1 MLLFVGLMLMSPLS
15 PKTFRVLLLS
25 LVLGHAVM
33 FAPMALAQ
41 DATYLAARDA
51 VRSGQLG
58 KVEQLYPQ
66 LKQHELAPYVESWML
81 KPQLMT
87 DSPEVRAFLKKYDGE
102 RPAELLRADWI
113 RAQAKQGN
121 WTLVA
126 QQGPLMLQ
134 PELDVQC
141 YSLLPRVNNG
151 DSAAKEQARTL
162 WITGTD
168 SPEACQILFD
178 AMWANG
184 ELKASDGWLRAR
196 RQVAMNK
203 PNLARQTL
211 SVMRVNAND
220 AAGGLDAVLSRPVIY
235 LERVGTPNDDTQK
248 ELVTLALVRM
258 ARNEPGSAVSAMK
271 RYGSGLDRAQQEYVW
286 GIIAWQLGIQQSPEA
301 LDAVKRSGTVLLP
314 DEAMAWR
321 VRVALRAQDWGLV
334 KKSIEAM
341 PEPMMASPEWVYWLG
356 RAYKAQGR
364 DGAADEQFQK
374 IAGQP
379 NFYGVLAAEELGGRA
394 KVPVQAKPATPDEI
408 RAVERQPGIRRA
420 LAMYRLDLRPEGV
433 KEWSWALRGMNDR
446 QLLAA
451 AEVAQRNQIID
462 RSISAADR
470 TKDEHNYK
478 LRFPTPYA
486 DKIMPHSDRQNLD
499 KAWVYGLMRQE
510 SRFVTNA
517 KSGVGAAGLM
527 QVMPATG
534 KWVANKIGVK
544 LGPGDLH
551 DPDTNVMLGTTYMRL
566 VLESLDNHPVLAS
579 AAYNAGPGRARKWR
593 DVKPLEGAIY
603 AETIPF
609 SETRD
614 YVKKVMSNAVFYQTV
629 MTGNSPSLKVMLG
642 TIGPKSSQSNGVPDL
657 P

>member
-1 MLLFVGLMLMSPLS
+1 MPMPMRHLALKPLRVFLSMTLLGVISGF
-15 PKTFRVLLLS
+15 FQ
-25 LVLGHAVM
+25 
-33 FAPMALAQ
+33 MAQAQ
-41 DATYLAARDA
+41 DVTYLSAREA
-51 VRSGQLG
+51 VQKGQLN

-66 LKQHELAPYVESWML
+66 LRQHELAPYVESWL
-81 KPQLMT
+81 LRPQLNT
-87 DSPEVRAFLKKYDGE
+87 DVPEIRAFLKKYEGE

-121 WTLVA
+121 WALVA
-126 QQGPLMLQ
+126 QQGALMLQ
-134 PELDVQC
+134 PEPDVQC

-151 DSAAKEQARTL
+151 DGAAKELGRTL
-162 WITGTD
+162 WMTGTD
-168 SPEACQILFD
+168 SPEACQLLFD
-178 AMWANG
+178 ALWANG
-184 ELKASDGWLRAR
+184 DLKASDGWLRAR
-196 RQVAMNK
+196 RQVATNK
-203 PNLARQTL
+203 LNLARQTL

-220 AAGGLDAVLSRPVIY
+220 AAGGLDAVLSKPIIY
-235 LERVGTPNDDTQK
+235 LERVGTPTDETQK

-258 ARNEPGSAVSAMK
+258 ARNEPTSAVSAIK
-271 RYGSGLDRAQQEYVW
+271 RYGSGLDRSQQEYVW
-286 GIIAWQLGIQQSPEA
+286 GIIGWQLGIQHSPEA
-301 LDAVKRSGTVLLP
+301 LDAEKRSGTVLLP
-314 DEAMAWR
+314 EDAMAWR
-321 VRVALRAQDWGLV
+321 VRVALRAQDWSFV
-334 KKSIEAM
+334 KKTIEAM
-341 PEPMMASPEWVYWLG
+341 PEPMVNSPEWVYWLG

-364 DGAADEQFQK
+364 DSAADEQFQK

-379 NFYGVLAAEELGGRA
+379 NFYGVLASEELGGSA
-394 KVPVQAKPATPDEI
+394 KLPNQAKPITSEEI
-408 RAVERQPGIRRA
+408 RAVEKQPGIRRA

-517 KSGVGAAGLM
+517 KSNVGAAGLM

-534 KWVANKIGVK
+534 KWVANKIGIK

-551 DPDTNVMLGTTYMRL
+551 NPDTNVMLGTTYMRL

-629 MTGNSPSLKVMLG
+629 MTGSSPSLKIMLG
-642 TIGPKSSQSNGVPDL
+642 TIAPRSSKTDGAPDL

>member
-1 MLLFVGLMLMSPLS
+1 MSIRLALPKPL
-15 PKTFRVLLLS
+15 PVFLS
-25 LVLGHAVM
+25 VVALGVAQC
-33 FAPMALAQ
+33 AIAQ
-41 DATYLAARDA
+41 DATYLSARDA
-51 VRSGQLG
+51 AKNGQLN

-81 KPQLMT
+81 RPQLNT
-87 DSPEVRAFLKKYDGE
+87 DAPEIRAFLKKYEGE

-126 QQGPLMLQ
+126 QQGALMLQ
-134 PELDVQC
+134 PEPDVQC

-151 DSAAKEQARTL
+151 DSAAKEQARVL
-162 WITGTD
+162 WATGTD
-168 SPEACQILFD
+168 SPDACQALFD

-184 ELKASDGWLRAR
+184 ELKASDGWQRAR

-203 PNLARQTL
+203 PGQARQTL
-211 SVMRVNAND
+211 AVMRVNAND
-220 AAGGLDAVLSRPVIY
+220 AAGGLDAVLSKPVVY

-248 ELVTLALVRM
+248 ELATLALVRM
-258 ARNEPGSAVSAMK
+258 ARNEPSSAASAIK

-286 GIIAWQLGIQQSPEA
+286 GIIGWQLGIQHSPEA
-301 LDAVKRSGTVLLP
+301 LDAEKRSGTVLLP
-314 DEAMAWR
+314 DDAMAWR
-321 VRVALRAQDWGLV
+321 VRVALRAQDWSLV
-334 KKSIEAM
+334 RKTIEAM
-341 PEPMMASPEWVYWLG
+341 PEPMMSAPEWVYWLG
-356 RAYKAQGR
+356 RAYKVQGR
-364 DGAADEQFQK
+364 DGAAEEQFQK

-379 NFYGVLAAEELGGRA
+379 NFYGVLATEELGGRA
-394 KVPVQAKPATPDEI
+394 KVPTQAKAATSDET
-408 RAVERQPGIRRA
+408 RAVEKQPGIRRA

-433 KEWSWALRGMNDR
+433 KEWSWALRGMSDR

-486 DKIMPHSDRQNLD
+486 DKIMPHSDKQNLD

-534 KWVANKIGVK
+534 KWVANK
-544 LGPGDLH
+544 LGIKFAPADLH
-551 DPDTNVMLGTTYMRL
+551 NPDTNVMLGTTYMRL

>member
-1 MLLFVGLMLMSPLS
+1 MLMPDPSSKFL
-15 PKTFRVLLLS
+15 RVALL
-25 LVLGHAVM
+25 AV
-33 FAPMALAQ
+33 ALCGASVAAAQ
-41 DATYLAARDA
+41 DATYLSAREAAKN
-51 VRSGQLG
+51 GQLN

-66 LKQHELAPYVESWML
+66 LKQHELVPYVESWLL
-81 KPQLMT
+81 KPQLNT
-87 DSPEVRAFLKKYDGE
+87 DAPEIQAFLKKYDGE

-121 WTLVA
+121 WMLVA
-126 QQGPLMLQ
+126 QQGALMLQ
-134 PELDVQC
+134 PEPDVQC
-141 YSLLPRVNNG
+141 YSLLPRINNG
-151 DSAAKEQARTL
+151 DSAAKEQGRML
-162 WITGTD
+162 WATGAD
-168 SPEACQILFD
+168 SPEACQALFD
-178 AMWANG
+178 AMWSNG
-184 ELKASDGWLRAR
+184 DLKASDGWLRAR
-196 RQVAMNK
+196 RQVALNK
-203 PNLARQTL
+203 PGQARQTL
-211 SVMRVNAND
+211 TVMRVNVND
-220 AAGGLDAVLSRPVIY
+220 AAGGLDSVLNRPVIY

-258 ARNEPGSAVSAMK
+258 ARTEPTSTLSAIK
-271 RYGSGLDRAQQEYVW
+271 RFGSGLDRAQQEYVW
-286 GIIAWQLGIQQSPEA
+286 GIIAWQLGIQHSPEA
-301 LDAVKRSGTVLLP
+301 LDAVKRSGTVVLP
-314 DEAMAWR
+314 DDAEAWR
-321 VRVALRAQDWGLV
+321 VRVALRSQDWGLV
-334 KKSIEAM
+334 KKTIEAM
-341 PEPMMASPEWVYWLG
+341 PEPMISSPEWVYWLG

-364 DGAADEQFQK
+364 DSAADEQFQK

-379 NFYGVLAAEELGGRA
+379 NFYGVLATEELGQRA
-394 KVPVQAKPATPDEI
+394 KLPTQAKPTTPEEI
-408 RAVERQPGIRRA
+408 RAVEKQPGIRRA

-433 KEWSWALRGMNDR
+433 KEWSWALRGMSDR

-451 AEVAQRNQIID
+451 AEVAQKNQIID

-470 TKDEHNYK
+470 TKDEHNYR

-517 KSGVGAAGLM
+517 KSNVGAAGLM

-534 KWVANKIGVK
+534 KWVANKLGVK
-544 LGPGDLH
+544 LAPGDLH
-551 DPDTNVMLGTTYMRL
+551 NPDTNVMLGTTYMRL

-629 MTGNSPSLKVMLG
+629 MTGSSPSLKIMLG
-642 TIGPKSSQSNGVPDL
+642 TIGPKSSQSSGMPDL

>member
-1 MLLFVGLMLMSPLS
+1 MPLTRSVIAVLAPLFRSVLGVGLWALTS
-15 PKTFRVLLLS
+15 V
-25 LVLGHAVM
+25 V
-33 FAPMALAQ
+33 LAQ
-41 DATYLAARDA
+41 DAAYLSARDA
-51 VRSGQLG
+51 VKSGQLN
-58 KVEQLYPQ
+58 KVEALYPQ
-66 LKQHELAPYVESWML
+66 LKQHELVPYVESWLL

-87 DSPEVRAFLKKYDGE
+87 DSPDIRAFLKKYEGE

-113 RAQAKQGN
+113 RTQAKQGN

-126 QQGPLMLQ
+126 QQGALMLQ
-134 PELDVQC
+134 PEPDVQC

-151 DSAAKEQARTL
+151 DNAAKEQARTL
-162 WITGTD
+162 WVTGVD
-168 SPEACQILFD
+168 SPDACQALFE
-178 AMWANG
+178 AMWVNG

-203 PNLARQTL
+203 LNLARQTL
-211 SVMRVNAND
+211 AVMRINAND
-220 AAGGLDAVLSRPVIY
+220 AAGGLDAVLSKPVIY

-248 ELVTLALVRM
+248 ELITLALVRM
-258 ARNEPGSAVSAMK
+258 ARNEPTSAVSALK
-271 RYGSGLDRAQQEYVW
+271 RYGGNLDKAQQEYVW
-286 GIIAWQLGIQQSPEA
+286 GIIGWQLGIQQSPEA
-301 LDAVKRSGTVLLP
+301 LDAVKKSGTVMLP
-314 DEAMAWR
+314 DDAMAWR
-321 VRVALRAQDWGLV
+321 VRVALRAQDWSLV
-334 KKSIEAM
+334 RKDIEAM
-341 PEPMMASPEWVYWLG
+341 PEPMISSPEWIYWLG
-356 RAYKAQGR
+356 RSFKAQGR
-364 DGAADEQFQK
+364 DSAAEDQFK
-374 IAGQP
+374 RIAGQP
-379 NFYGVLAAEELGGRA
+379 NFYGVLATEELGGRA
-394 KVPVQAKPATPDEI
+394 KLPTQAAPITADEI

-451 AEVAQRNQIID
+451 AEIAQRNQIID

-470 TKDEHNYK
+470 TKEEHNYK
-478 LRFPTPYA
+478 LRFPTPHA
-486 DKIMPHSDRQNLD
+486 EKIMTHSDRQNLD

-517 KSGVGAAGLM
+517 KSNVGAAGLM
-527 QVMPATG
+527 QVMPSTG

-593 DVKPLEGAIY
+593 DVRPLEGAIY

-629 MTGNSPSLKVMLG
+629 MTGNAPSLKGMLG
-642 TIGPKSSQSNGVPDL
+642 TIGPRPAKDSMPEL

>member
-1 MLLFVGLMLMSPLS
+1 MSIRSLCLKPL
-15 PKTFRVLLLS
+15 RVFLS
-25 LVLGHAVM
+25 SI
-33 FAPMALAQ
+33 ALSAAIGPFQAAIAQ
-41 DATYLAARDA
+41 DATYLSAREA
-51 VRSGQLG
+51 VQKGQLN

-66 LKQHELAPYVESWML
+66 LKQHELVPYVENWML

-87 DSPEVRAFLKKYDGE
+87 DSPDIRAFLKKYDGE

-121 WTLVA
+121 WALVA
-126 QQGPLMLQ
+126 QQGSLMLQ

-151 DSAAKEQARTL
+151 DAAAKEAGRAV
-162 WITGTD
+162 WVTGTD
-168 SPEACQILFD
+168 SPEACQLLFD
-178 AMWANG
+178 ALWANG
-184 ELKASDGWLRAR
+184 EIKASDGWLRAR
-196 RQVAMNK
+196 RQVATNK
-203 PNLARQTL
+203 LNLARQTL

-220 AAGGLDAVLSRPVIY
+220 AAGGVDAVLSKPVIY
-235 LERVGTPNDDTQK
+235 LERVGTPNDETQK

-258 ARNEPGSAVSAMK
+258 ARNEPSSAVSALK

-286 GIIAWQLGIQQSPEA
+286 GIIGWQLGVQQSPEA
-301 LDAVKRSGTVLLP
+301 LDAVKRSGTILLP
-314 DEAMAWR
+314 DDAEAWR

-334 KKSIEAM
+334 RKSIEAM
-341 PEPMMASPEWVYWLG
+341 PEPMINAPEWVYWLG

-364 DGAADEQFQK
+364 DSAAEEQFQK

-379 NFYGVLAAEELGGRA
+379 NFYGVLAAEELGARA
-394 KVPVQAKPATPDEI
+394 KVPAQAKPATPDEI

-470 TKDEHNYK
+470 TKEEHNYK

-510 SRFVTNA
+510 SRFVSNA
-517 KSGVGAAGLM
+517 KSNVGAAGLM

-629 MTGNSPSLKVMLG
+629 MTGSSPSLKVMLG
-642 TIGPKSSQSNGVPDL
+642 TIAPRSAKTEGVPDL

>member
-1 MLLFVGLMLMSPLS
+1 MSSIVTFVPRPLLGAVLALS
-15 PKTFRVLLLS
+15 
-25 LVLGHAVM
+25 
-33 FAPMALAQ
+33 FAPWVMAQ

-51 VRSGQLG
+51 AKSGQLS
-58 KVEQLYPQ
+58 KVEQLSPQ
-66 LKQHELAPYVESWML
+66 LKQHELTPYVESWLL
-81 KPQLMT
+81 KPQLVT
-87 DSPEVRAFLKKYDGE
+87 DSPEIRAYLKKYDGE

-126 QQGPLMLQ
+126 QQGVLMLQ
-134 PELDVQC
+134 PEPDVQC

-151 DSAAKEQARTL
+151 DSAAKDKARVL
-162 WITGTD
+162 WLSGTD
-168 SPEACQILFD
+168 SPEACQLLFD

-203 PNLARQTL
+203 LSLARQTL
-211 SVMRVNAND
+211 SVMQVNAND
-220 AAGGLDAVLSRPVIY
+220 AAGGLDAVLSKPIIY
-235 LERVGTPNDDTQK
+235 LDRVGSPNDETQK
-248 ELVTLALVRM
+248 ELATLALVRM
-258 ARNEPGSAVSAMK
+258 ARNDPGSAASAL
-271 RYGSGLDRAQQEYVW
+271 RRFGSGLDRAQQEYVW
-286 GIIAWQLGIQQSPEA
+286 GIIGWLLGIQQSPEA
-301 LDAVKRSGTVLLP
+301 LDAVKRSGTVRLP
-314 DEAMAWR
+314 DDAEAWR
-321 VRVALRAQDWGLV
+321 VRVALRAQDWSLV
-334 KKSIEAM
+334 KTAIEGM
-341 PEPMMASPEWVYWLG
+341 PEPMVNSPEWVYWLG

-364 DGAADEQFQK
+364 DSAAEEQFQK
-374 IAGQP
+374 IAGQA
-379 NFYGVLAAEELGGRA
+379 NFYGVLATEELGGRA
-394 KVPVQAKPATPDEI
+394 KVPSQANPATPDEI
-408 RAVERQPGIRRA
+408 RAVERRPGILRA

-486 DKIMPHSDRQNLD
+486 DKIMPQSDRQNLD

-510 SRFVTNA
+510 SRFVSNA

-534 KWVANKIGVK
+534 RWVANK
-544 LGPGDLH
+544 LGIHFKPADLH
-551 DPDTNVMLGTTYMRL
+551 NPDTNVMLGTTYMRL

-629 MTGNSPSLKVMLG
+629 MTGSAPSLKAMLG
-642 TIGPKSSQSNGVPDL
+642 TIGPKAGQADGVPDL

>member
-1 MLLFVGLMLMSPLS
+1 MVSLML
-15 PKTFRVLLLS
+15 KRAIGIGLLAVAS
-25 LVLGHAVM
+25 LVI
-33 FAPMALAQ
+33 AQ
-41 DATYLAARDA
+41 DAAYLSARDA
-51 VRSGQLG
+51 VKNGQLN
-58 KVEQLYPQ
+58 KIEALYPQ
-66 LKQHELAPYVESWML
+66 LKQHELAPYVESWLL

-87 DSPEVRAFLKKYDGE
+87 DSPDIRAFLKKYEGE

-121 WTLVA
+121 WILVA
-126 QQGPLMLQ
+126 QQGVLMLQ
-134 PELDVQC
+134 PDPDVQC
-141 YSLLPRVNNG
+141 YALLPRVNNG
-151 DSAAKEQARTL
+151 DSAAKDQARVL
-162 WITGTD
+162 WNTGID
-168 SPEACQILFD
+168 SPDACQALFD

-203 PNLARQTL
+203 LGMARQTL
-211 SVMRVNAND
+211 SIMRINAND
-220 AAGGLDAVLSRPVIY
+220 AAGGLDAVLGKPVIY

-248 ELVTLALVRM
+248 ELATLALVRM
-258 ARNEPGSAVSAMK
+258 ARNEPASAVSALK
-271 RYGSGLDRAQQEYVW
+271 RYGSNLDKAQQEYVW
-286 GIIAWQLGIQQSPEA
+286 GIIGWQLGIQQSPEA

-314 DEAMAWR
+314 DDAMAWR
-321 VRVALRAQDWGLV
+321 VRVALRAQDWSLV
-334 KKSIEAM
+334 RKDIEAM
-341 PEPMMASPEWVYWLG
+341 PEPMISSPEWVYWLG
-356 RAYKAQGR
+356 RAFKAQGR
-364 DGAADEQFQK
+364 DSAAEDQFKK

-379 NFYGVLAAEELGGRA
+379 NFYGVLATEELGGRA
-394 KVPVQAKPATPDEI
+394 KLPTQASPATSDEI
-408 RAVERQPGIRRA
+408 RQVERQPGIRRA
-420 LAMYRLDLRPEGV
+420 LALYRLDLRPEGV

-451 AEVAQRNQIID
+451 AEIAQRNQIID

-470 TKDEHNYK
+470 TKEEHNYK
-478 LRFPTPYA
+478 LRFPTPHA
-486 DKIMPHSDRQNLD
+486 DKIMVHSDRQNLD

-517 KSGVGAAGLM
+517 KSNVGAAGLM
-527 QVMPATG
+527 QVMPSTG

-629 MTGNSPSLKVMLG
+629 MTGNSPSLKIMLG
-642 TIGPKSSQSNGVPDL
+642 TIAPRPAKDSMPEL

>member
-1 MLLFVGLMLMSPLS
+1 MSMRLALPKPL
-15 PKTFRVLLLS
+15 PIFLS
-25 LVLGHAVM
+25 VVVLGVAQC
-33 FAPMALAQ
+33 AIAQ
-41 DATYLAARDA
+41 DAAYLSARDA
-51 VRSGQLG
+51 AKNGQLN

-81 KPQLMT
+81 RPQLNT
-87 DSPEVRAFLKKYDGE
+87 DAPEIRAFLKKYEGE

-126 QQGPLMLQ
+126 QQGALMLQ
-134 PELDVQC
+134 PEPDVQC
-141 YSLLPRVNNG
+141 YSLLPRVSNG
-151 DSAAKEQARTL
+151 DNAAKEQARVL
-162 WITGTD
+162 WVTGTD
-168 SPEACQILFD
+168 SPDACQALFD

-184 ELKASDGWLRAR
+184 EIKASDGWLRAR

-203 PNLARQTL
+203 PSQARQTL
-211 SVMRVNAND
+211 AVMRVNAND
-220 AAGGLDAVLSRPVIY
+220 AAGGLDAVLSKPVVY

-248 ELVTLALVRM
+248 ELATLALVRM
-258 ARNEPGSAVSAMK
+258 ARNEPSSAVSAIK

-286 GIIAWQLGIQQSPEA
+286 GIIGWQLGIQHSPEA
-301 LDAVKRSGTVLLP
+301 LDAEKRSGTVLLP
-314 DEAMAWR
+314 DDAMAWR
-321 VRVALRAQDWGLV
+321 VRVALRAQDWSLV

-341 PEPMMASPEWVYWLG
+341 PETMMSSPEWVYWLG

-364 DGAADEQFQK
+364 DGVAEEQFQK

-379 NFYGVLAAEELGGRA
+379 NFYGVLATEELGGRA
-394 KVPVQAKPATPDEI
+394 KLPPQAKPATTDET
-408 RAVERQPGIRRA
+408 RAVEKQPGIRRA

-433 KEWSWALRGMNDR
+433 KEWSWALRGMSDR

-470 TKDEHNYK
+470 TKEEHNYK

-486 DKIMPHSDRQNLD
+486 DKIMPHSDKQNLD

-517 KSGVGAAGLM
+517 KSNVGAAGLM

-534 KWVANKIGVK
+534 KWVANK
-544 LGPGDLH
+544 LGIKFAPADLH
-551 DPDTNVMLGTTYMRL
+551 NPDTNVMLGTTYMRL

>member
-1 MLLFVGLMLMSPLS
+1 MLTSPLY
-15 PKTFRVLLLS
+15 PKPFRVLLLAIA
-25 LVLGHAVM
+25 LGHASLL
-33 FAPMALAQ
+33 APTALAQ

-81 KPQLMT
+81 KPQLIS
-87 DSPEVRAFLKKYDGE
+87 DSPEIRAFLKKYDGE

-121 WTLVA
+121 WALVA

-134 PELDVQC
+134 PEPDVQC

-151 DSAAKEQARTL
+151 DSAAKEQARVL

-211 SVMRVNAND
+211 SVMRVSAND
-220 AAGGLDAVLSRPVIY
+220 AAGGLDAVLSKPVVY
-235 LERVGTPNDDTQK
+235 LERVGTPSDDTQK

-321 VRVALRAQDWGLV
+321 VRVALRAQDWSLV
-334 KKSIEAM
+334 RKSIEAM
-341 PEPMMASPEWVYWLG
+341 PEPMISSPEWVYWLG
-356 RAYKAQGR
+356 RAFKAQGR
-364 DGAADEQFQK
+364 DSAADEQFQK

-379 NFYGVLAAEELGGRA
+379 NFYGVLATEELGGRA
-394 KVPVQAKPATPDEI
+394 KLPTQAKPITSEEI
-408 RAVERQPGIRRA
+408 RAVEKQPGIRRA

-470 TKDEHNYK
+470 TRDEHNYK

-544 LGPGDLH
+544 FQPSDLH

-642 TIGPKSSQSNGVPDL
+642 TIGPKSSQSNGIPDL

>member
-1 MLLFVGLMLMSPLS
+1 MLMPCLS
-15 PKTFRVLLLS
+15 SKSLRVSLLVVTLGGAS
-25 LVLGHAVM
+25 LA
-33 FAPMALAQ
+33 AAQ
-41 DATYLAARDA
+41 DATYLSARDA
-51 VRSGQLG
+51 AKNGQLN

-66 LKQHELAPYVESWML
+66 LKQHELVPYVESWLL
-81 KPQLMT
+81 KPQLNT
-87 DSPEVRAFLKKYDGE
+87 DAPEIRAFLKKYDGE

-121 WTLVA
+121 WALVA
-126 QQGPLMLQ
+126 QQGTLMLQ
-134 PELDVQC
+134 PEPDVQC
-141 YSLLPRVNNG
+141 YSLLPRINNG
-151 DSAAKEQARTL
+151 DSVAKEQSRVL
-162 WITGTD
+162 WVTGTD
-168 SPEACQILFD
+168 SPDACQALFD
-178 AMWANG
+178 AMWSNG
-184 ELKASDGWLRAR
+184 DLKASDGWQRAR

-203 PNLARQTL
+203 IGQARQTL
-211 SVMRVNAND
+211 TVMRVNVND
-220 AAGGLDAVLSRPVIY
+220 AAGGLDSVLNRPVIY

-258 ARNEPGSAVSAMK
+258 ARTEPTSALSAVK
-271 RYGSGLDRAQQEYVW
+271 RFGSGLDRAQQEYVW
-286 GIIAWQLGIQQSPEA
+286 GIIGWQLGIQHSPEA
-301 LDAVKRSGTVLLP
+301 LDAVKRSGTVVLP
-314 DEAMAWR
+314 DEAEAWR
-321 VRVALRAQDWGLV
+321 VRVALRAQDWSLV
-334 KKSIEAM
+334 KKTIEAM
-341 PEPMMASPEWVYWLG
+341 PEPMISSPEWVYWLG

-364 DGAADEQFQK
+364 DSAAEEQFLK

-379 NFYGVLAAEELGGRA
+379 NFYGVLATEELGQRA
-394 KVPVQAKPATPDEI
+394 KLPTQAKPITPEEI
-408 RAVERQPGIRRA
+408 RAVEKQPGIRRA

-517 KSGVGAAGLM
+517 KSNVGAAGLM

-534 KWVANKIGVK
+534 KWVANK
-544 LGPGDLH
+544 LGMKFAPSDLH
-551 DPDTNVMLGTTYMRL
+551 NPDTNVMLGTTYMRL

-629 MTGNSPSLKVMLG
+629 MTGSSPSLKVMLG

>member
-1 MLLFVGLMLMSPLS
+1 MLKHPLMLQSPRAI
-15 PKTFRVLLLS
+15 FLLLA
-25 LVLGHAVM
+25 LGVSTGLT
-33 FAPMALAQ
+33 PLALAQ
-41 DATYLAARDA
+41 DATYLSAREA
-51 VRSGQLG
+51 VQKGQLN

-66 LKQHELAPYVESWML
+66 LKQHELAPYVESWLL
-81 KPQLMT
+81 KPQLTT
-87 DSPEVRAFLKKYDGE
+87 DSPEIRAFLKKYEGE
-102 RPAELLRADWI
+102 RPAEILRADWI

-121 WTLVA
+121 WVLVA
-126 QQGPLMLQ
+126 QQGTQMLQ
-134 PELDVQC
+134 PEPDVQC

-151 DSAAKEQARTL
+151 DTAAKDQARQL
-162 WITGTD
+162 WTTSVD
-168 SPEACQILFD
+168 TPEACQMLFE

-184 ELKASDGWLRAR
+184 DLKASDGWLRAR

-203 PNLARQTL
+203 PGQARLTL
-211 SVMRVNAND
+211 GVMRVNAND
-220 AAGGLDAVLSRPVIY
+220 AAGGLDAVLGRPVIY

-248 ELVTLALVRM
+248 ELATLALVRM
-258 ARNEPGSAVSAMK
+258 ARNEPTSAIPALK
-271 RYGSGLDRAQQEYVW
+271 RYGGHLEKPQQEYVW
-286 GIIAWQLGIQQSPEA
+286 GIIGWQLGIQQSPEA
-301 LDAVKRSGTVLLP
+301 LNAVRQSGTVLLP
-314 DEAMAWR
+314 DDAMAWR
-321 VRVALRAQDWGLV
+321 IRVALRAQDWSLV
-334 KKSIEAM
+334 RKDIEAM
-341 PEPMMASPEWVYWLG
+341 PEPMINSPEWVYWLG

-364 DGAADEQFQK
+364 DSAAEEQFRK
-374 IAGQP
+374 IVGQP

-394 KVPVQAKPATPDEI
+394 KVPAQASPATPDEI
-408 RAVERQPGIRRA
+408 RAVEKQPGIRRA
-420 LAMYRLDLRPEGV
+420 LAMYRLELRPEGV
-433 KEWSWALRGMNDR
+433 KEWSWALRGMSDR

-451 AEVAQRNQIID
+451 AEIAQRNQIID

-478 LRFPTPYA
+478 LRFPTPHA
-486 DKIMPHSDRQNLD
+486 DKIMTHSDRQNLD

-517 KSGVGAAGLM
+517 KSNVGAAGLM

-544 LGPGDLH
+544 LAPGDLH
-551 DPDTNVMLGTTYMRL
+551 NPDTNVMLGTTYMRL

-629 MTGNSPSLKVMLG
+629 MTGNTPSLKIMLG
-642 TIGPKSSQSNGVPDL
+642 TIGPKSGQSDGMPEL

>member
-1 MLLFVGLMLMSPLS
+1 MV
-15 PKTFRVLLLS
+15 TA
-25 LVLGHAVM
+25 LVLFPGLTEIAI
-33 FAPMALAQ
+33 AQ
-41 DATYLAARDA
+41 DAAYLSAREA
-51 VRSGQLG
+51 VQKGQLN

-81 KPQLMT
+81 KPQLST
-87 DSPEVRAFLKKYDGE
+87 DSPDIRAFLKKYEGE
-102 RPAELLRADWI
+102 RPAEILRADWI

-121 WTLVA
+121 WVLVA
-126 QQGPLMLQ
+126 QQGPQMLQ
-134 PELDVQC
+134 PEPDVQC

-151 DSAAKEQARTL
+151 DSAAKDQARAIWATSVD
-162 WITGTD
+162 T
-168 SPEACQILFD
+168 PEACQMLFD

-203 PNLARQTL
+203 PAQARLTL

-220 AAGGLDAVLSRPVIY
+220 AAGGLDAVLGRPVIF

-258 ARNEPGSAVSAMK
+258 ARNEPTTAVSALK
-271 RYGSGLDRAQQEYVW
+271 RYGGHLDKTQQEYVW
-286 GIIAWQLGIQQSPEA
+286 GIIGWQLGIQQSPDA
-301 LDAVKRSGTVLLP
+301 LNAVKMSGTALLP
-314 DEAMAWR
+314 DDAMAWR
-321 VRVALRAQDWGLV
+321 IRVALRAQDWSLV
-334 KKSIEAM
+334 RKDIEAM
-341 PEPMMASPEWVYWLG
+341 PEPMLSSPEWVYWLG

-364 DGAADEQFQK
+364 DSAAEEQFQK
-374 IAGQP
+374 IAGQS

-394 KVPVQAKPATPDEI
+394 KVPAQAKPATPDEI
-408 RAVERQPGIRRA
+408 RAVEKQPGIRRA

-451 AEVAQRNQIID
+451 AEIAQRNQIID

-470 TKDEHNYK
+470 TKEEHNYK

-517 KSGVGAAGLM
+517 KSNVGAAGLM

-551 DPDTNVMLGTTYMRL
+551 NPDTNVMLGTTYMRL

-629 MTGNSPSLKVMLG
+629 MTGNTPSLKIMLG
-642 TIGPKSSQSNGVPDL
+642 TIAPKSGQSDGMPEL

>member
-1 MLLFVGLMLMSPLS
+1 MRHLALKPLRVFLLMTLLGVISGFVQ
-15 PKTFRVLLLS
+15 
-25 LVLGHAVM
+25 
-33 FAPMALAQ
+33 MAQAQ
-41 DATYLAARDA
+41 DATYLSAREA
-51 VRSGQLG
+51 LQKGQLN

-66 LKQHELAPYVESWML
+66 LRQHELAPYVESWL
-81 KPQLMT
+81 LRPQLNT
-87 DSPEVRAFLKKYDGE
+87 DVPEIRAFLKKYEGE

-121 WTLVA
+121 WALVA
-126 QQGPLMLQ
+126 QQGALMLQ
-134 PELDVQC
+134 PEPDVQC

-151 DSAAKEQARTL
+151 DGAAKELGRTL
-162 WITGTD
+162 WMTGTD
-168 SPEACQILFD
+168 SPEACQLLFD
-178 AMWANG
+178 ALWANG
-184 ELKASDGWLRAR
+184 DLKASDGWLRAR
-196 RQVAMNK
+196 RQVATNK
-203 PNLARQTL
+203 LNLARQTL

-220 AAGGLDAVLSRPVIY
+220 AAGGLDAVLSKPIIY
-235 LERVGTPNDDTQK
+235 LERVGTPTDETQK

-258 ARNEPGSAVSAMK
+258 ARNEPTSAVSAIK
-271 RYGSGLDRAQQEYVW
+271 RYGSGLDRSQQEYVW
-286 GIIAWQLGIQQSPEA
+286 GIIGWQLGIQHSPEA
-301 LDAVKRSGTVLLP
+301 LDAEKRSGTVLLP
-314 DEAMAWR
+314 EDAMAWR
-321 VRVALRAQDWGLV
+321 VRVALRAQDWSFV
-334 KKSIEAM
+334 KKTIEAM
-341 PEPMMASPEWVYWLG
+341 PDPMINSPEWVYWLG

-364 DGAADEQFQK
+364 DSAADEQFQK

-379 NFYGVLAAEELGGRA
+379 NFYGVLASEELGGSA
-394 KVPVQAKPATPDEI
+394 KLPNQAKPITSEEI
-408 RAVERQPGIRRA
+408 RAVEKQPGIRRA

-517 KSGVGAAGLM
+517 KSNVGAAGLM

-534 KWVANKIGVK
+534 KWVANKIGIK

-551 DPDTNVMLGTTYMRL
+551 NPDTNVMLGTTYMRL

-629 MTGNSPSLKVMLG
+629 MTGSSPSLKIMLG
-642 TIGPKSSQSNGVPDL
+642 TIAPRSSKTDGAPDL

>member
-1 MLLFVGLMLMSPLS
+1 MLLALGVSTGLTPL
-15 PKTFRVLLLS
+15 
-25 LVLGHAVM
+25 
-33 FAPMALAQ
+33 ALAQ
-41 DATYLAARDA
+41 DATYLSAREA
-51 VRSGQLG
+51 VQKGQLN

-66 LKQHELAPYVESWML
+66 LKQHELAPYVESWLL
-81 KPQLMT
+81 KPQLTT
-87 DSPEVRAFLKKYDGE
+87 DSPEIRAFLKKYEGE
-102 RPAELLRADWI
+102 RPAEILRADWI

-121 WTLVA
+121 WVLVA
-126 QQGPLMLQ
+126 QQGTQMLQ
-134 PELDVQC
+134 PEPDVQC

-151 DSAAKEQARTL
+151 DTAAKDQARQL
-162 WITGTD
+162 WTTSVD
-168 SPEACQILFD
+168 TPEACQMLFE

-184 ELKASDGWLRAR
+184 DLKASDGWLRAR

-203 PNLARQTL
+203 PGQARLTL
-211 SVMRVNAND
+211 GVMRVNAND
-220 AAGGLDAVLSRPVIY
+220 AAGGLDAVLGRPVIY

-248 ELVTLALVRM
+248 ELATLALVRM
-258 ARNEPGSAVSAMK
+258 ARNEPTSAIPALK
-271 RYGSGLDRAQQEYVW
+271 RYGGHLEKPQQEYVW
-286 GIIAWQLGIQQSPEA
+286 GIIGWQLGIQQSPEA
-301 LDAVKRSGTVLLP
+301 LNAVRQSGTVLLP
-314 DEAMAWR
+314 DDAMAWR
-321 VRVALRAQDWGLV
+321 IRVALRAQDWSLV
-334 KKSIEAM
+334 RKDIEAM
-341 PEPMMASPEWVYWLG
+341 PEPMINSPEWVYWLG

-364 DGAADEQFQK
+364 DSAAEEQFRK
-374 IAGQP
+374 IVGQP

-394 KVPVQAKPATPDEI
+394 KVPAQASPATPDEI
-408 RAVERQPGIRRA
+408 RAVEKQPGIRRA
-420 LAMYRLDLRPEGV
+420 LAMYRLELRPEGV

-451 AEVAQRNQIID
+451 AEVAHRNQIID

-470 TKDEHNYK
+470 TKEEHNYK

-517 KSGVGAAGLM
+517 KSNVGAAGLM

-551 DPDTNVMLGTTYMRL
+551 NPDTNVMLGTTYMRL

-629 MTGNSPSLKVMLG
+629 MTGNTPSLKMMLG
-642 TIGPKSSQSNGVPDL
+642 TIAPRSAKTDGVPDL

>member
-1 MLLFVGLMLMSPLS
+1 MTPAFSLPPFVGFSLKHGVLMGL
-15 PKTFRVLLLS
+15 
-25 LVLGHAVM
+25 LVLA
-33 FAPMALAQ
+33 FAARAQ
-41 DATYLAARDA
+41 DATYLSARDA
-51 VRSGQLG
+51 VKNGQLS
-58 KVEQLYPQ
+58 KAEQLYPQ
-66 LKQHELAPYVESWML
+66 LKQHELAPYVESWLL
-81 KPQLMT
+81 KPQLAS
-87 DSPEVRAFLKKYDGE
+87 DSPDVRAFLKKYDGE

-121 WTLVA
+121 WGLVA
-126 QQGPLMLQ
+126 QQGVLMLQ

-141 YSLLPRVNNG
+141 YGLQPRVSNG
-151 DSAAKEQARTL
+151 DSAAKDQARVL
-162 WITGTD
+162 WTTGVD
-168 SPEACQILFD
+168 SPDACQALFD
-178 AMWANG
+178 LMWANG
-184 ELKASDGWLRAR
+184 DLKASDGWARAR

-203 PNLARQTL
+203 LNLARQTL
-211 SVMRVNAND
+211 TVMRINAND
-220 AAGGLDAVLSRPVIY
+220 AAGGLDTVLTKPVIY
-235 LERVGTPNDDTQK
+235 LERIGTPNDETQK

-258 ARNEPGSAVSAMK
+258 ARNEPAGAAPAIK
-271 RYGSGLDRAQQEYVW
+271 RYGASLDRAQQEYVW
-286 GIIAWQLGIQQSPEA
+286 GIVAWQLGIQQSPEA
-301 LDAVKRSGTVLLP
+301 LDAAKKSGTVLLP
-314 DEAMAWR
+314 DDAEAWR
-321 VRVALRAQDWGLV
+321 VRVALRAQDWSLV
-334 KKSIEAM
+334 RKDIEAM
-341 PEPMMASPEWVYWLG
+341 PEPMLSSPEWVYWLG
-356 RAYKAQGR
+356 RALKAQGK
-364 DGAADEQFQK
+364 DSAAEEQFQK

-379 NFYGVLAAEELGGRA
+379 SFYGVLATEELGGRA
-394 KVPVQAKPATPDEI
+394 KLPTQAKPATADEI
-408 RAVERQPGIRRA
+408 RQVERQAGIRRA
-420 LAMYRLDLRPEGV
+420 LALYRLDLRPEGV
-433 KEWSWALRGMNDR
+433 KEWSWALRGMSDR

-451 AEVAQRNQIID
+451 AELAQRNQIID

-534 KWVANKIGVK
+534 KWVANKLGVK
-544 LGPGDLH
+544 FQPSDLH

-614 YVKKVMSNAVFYQTV
+614 YVKKVMSNAVFYQTL
-629 MTGNSPSLKVMLG
+629 MTGNSPSLKIMLG
-642 TIGPKSSQSNGVPDL
+642 TIAPRQAKPDSVPDL

>member
-1 MLLFVGLMLMSPLS
+1 M
-15 PKTFRVLLLS
+15 
-25 LVLGHAVM
+25 
-33 FAPMALAQ
+33 
-41 DATYLAARDA
+41 
-51 VRSGQLG
+51 
-58 KVEQLYPQ
+58 
-66 LKQHELAPYVESWML
+66 APYVESWLL
-81 KPQLMT
+81 KPQLTT
-87 DSPEVRAFLKKYDGE
+87 DSPEIRAFLKKYEGE
-102 RPAELLRADWI
+102 RPAEILRADWI

-121 WTLVA
+121 WVLVA
-126 QQGPLMLQ
+126 QQGTQMLQ
-134 PELDVQC
+134 PEPDVQC

-151 DSAAKEQARTL
+151 DTAAKDQARQL
-162 WITGTD
+162 WTTSVD
-168 SPEACQILFD
+168 TPEACQMLFE

-184 ELKASDGWLRAR
+184 DLKASDGWLRAR

-203 PNLARQTL
+203 PGQARLTL
-211 SVMRVNAND
+211 GVMRVNAND
-220 AAGGLDAVLSRPVIY
+220 AAGGLDAVLGRPVIY

-248 ELVTLALVRM
+248 ELATLALVRM
-258 ARNEPGSAVSAMK
+258 ARNEPTSAIPALK
-271 RYGSGLDRAQQEYVW
+271 RYGGHLEKPQQEYVW
-286 GIIAWQLGIQQSPEA
+286 GIIGWQLGIQQSPEA
-301 LDAVKRSGTVLLP
+301 LNAVRQSGTVLLP
-314 DEAMAWR
+314 DDAMAWR
-321 VRVALRAQDWGLV
+321 IRVALRAQDWSLV
-334 KKSIEAM
+334 RKDIEAM
-341 PEPMMASPEWVYWLG
+341 PEPMINSPEWVYWLG

-364 DGAADEQFQK
+364 DSAAEEQFRK
-374 IAGQP
+374 IVGQP

-394 KVPVQAKPATPDEI
+394 KVPAQASPATPDEI
-408 RAVERQPGIRRA
+408 RAVEKQPGIRRA
-420 LAMYRLDLRPEGV
+420 LAMYRLELRPEGV
-433 KEWSWALRGMNDR
+433 KEWSWALRGMSDR

-451 AEVAQRNQIID
+451 AEIAQRNQIID

-478 LRFPTPYA
+478 LRFPTPHA
-486 DKIMPHSDRQNLD
+486 DKIMTHSDRQNLD

-517 KSGVGAAGLM
+517 KSNVGAAGLM

-544 LGPGDLH
+544 LAPGDLH
-551 DPDTNVMLGTTYMRL
+551 NPDTNVMLGTTYMRL

-629 MTGNSPSLKVMLG
+629 MTGNTPSLKIMLG
-642 TIGPKSSQSNGVPDL
+642 TIGPKSGQSDGMPEL

>member
-1 MLLFVGLMLMSPLS
+1 MLKQISRTMDMRA
-15 PKTFRVLLLS
+15 FRVIA
-25 LVLGHAVM
+25 VLGALTAIVHPV
-33 FAPMALAQ
+33 LAQ
-41 DATYLAARDA
+41 DATFASARDA
-51 VRSGQLG
+51 AQKGQLG

-66 LKQHELAPYVESWML
+66 LKEHELAPYVESWML
-81 KPQLMT
+81 KPQLSS
-87 DSPEVRAFLKKYDGE
+87 DSPQIRAFLKKYEGQ

-113 RAQAKQGN
+113 RAQARQAN
-121 WTLVA
+121 WALVA

-151 DSAAKEQARTL
+151 DSAAQDQARVL
-162 WITGTD
+162 WATTVET
-168 SPEACQILFD
+168 PEACQILFE
-178 AMWANG
+178 AMAANNG
-184 ELKASDGWLRAR
+184 LSMSEGWLRAR
-196 RQVAMNK
+196 RQVALNK
-203 PNLARQTL
+203 PTQARLTL
-211 SVMRVNAND
+211 SIMRITSNE
-220 AAGGLDAVLSRPVIY
+220 AAGGLDAALNKPPIY
-235 LERVGTPNDDTQK
+235 LERVGVPTDETQK
-248 ELVTLALVRM
+248 ELATLALVRM
-258 ARNEPGSAVSAMK
+258 ARNAPDSAIGAVK
-271 RYGSGLDRAQQEYVW
+271 RYGGSLDKAQQEYVW
-286 GIIAWQLGIQQSPEA
+286 GVIGWQLGIQQSPEA
-301 LDAVKRSGTVLLP
+301 LNAVRMSGTVLLP
-314 DEAMAWR
+314 DDAMAWR
-321 VRVALRAQDWGLV
+321 VRVALRAQDWRLV
-334 KKSIEAM
+334 QADIDAM
-341 PEPMMASPEWVYWLG
+341 PEPMVSAPEWVYWKG
-356 RAYKAQGR
+356 RAFKALGR
-364 DGAADEQFQK
+364 DGAASEQFK
-374 IAGQP
+374 RIAGQP
-379 NFYGVLAAEELGGRA
+379 NFYGVLAAEELGNRA
-394 KVPVQAKPATPDEI
+394 QVPQQAEPASADEM
-408 RAVERQPGIRRA
+408 RYVESQPGIRRA
-420 LAMYRLDLRPEGV
+420 LAFYRVDQQRDGV
-433 KEWSWALRGMNDR
+433 KEWSWALRGMSDR

-451 AEVAQRNQIID
+451 AELAHRNQIID

-470 TKDEHNYK
+470 TKAEHNYQ

-486 DKIMPHSDRQNLD
+486 DKIVPHSDRQNLD

-510 SRFVTNA
+510 SRFVTKARSN
-517 KSGVGAAGLM
+517 VGAAGLM

-629 MTGNSPSLKVMLG
+629 MTGSSPSLKIMLG
-642 TIGPKSSQSNGVPDL
+642 TIGPKSSPSGGVTDL

>member
-1 MLLFVGLMLMSPLS
+1 MPMPMRHLALKPLRVFLSMTLLGVISGF
-15 PKTFRVLLLS
+15 FQ
-25 LVLGHAVM
+25 
-33 FAPMALAQ
+33 MAQAQ
-41 DATYLAARDA
+41 DATYLSAREA
-51 VRSGQLG
+51 VQKGQLN

-66 LKQHELAPYVESWML
+66 LRQHELAPYVESWL
-81 KPQLMT
+81 LRPQLNT
-87 DSPEVRAFLKKYDGE
+87 DVPEIRAFLKKYEGE

-121 WTLVA
+121 WALVA
-126 QQGPLMLQ
+126 QQGALMLQ
-134 PELDVQC
+134 PEPDVQC

-151 DSAAKEQARTL
+151 DGAAKEQGRTL
-162 WITGTD
+162 WMTGTD
-168 SPEACQILFD
+168 SPEACQLLFD
-178 AMWANG
+178 ALWANG
-184 ELKASDGWLRAR
+184 DLKASDGWLRAR
-196 RQVAMNK
+196 RQVATNK
-203 PNLARQTL
+203 LNLARQTL

-220 AAGGLDAVLSRPVIY
+220 AAGGLDAVLSKPIIY
-235 LERVGTPNDDTQK
+235 LERVGTPTDETQK

-258 ARNEPGSAVSAMK
+258 ARNEPTSAVSAIK
-271 RYGSGLDRAQQEYVW
+271 RYGSGLDRSQQEYVW
-286 GIIAWQLGIQQSPEA
+286 GIIGWQLGIQHSPEA
-301 LDAVKRSGTVLLP
+301 LDAEKRSGTVLLP
-314 DEAMAWR
+314 DDAMAWR
-321 VRVALRAQDWGLV
+321 VRVALRAQDWSFV
-334 KKSIEAM
+334 KKTIEAM
-341 PEPMMASPEWVYWLG
+341 PEPMVNSPEWVYWLG

-364 DGAADEQFQK
+364 DSAADEQFQK

-379 NFYGVLAAEELGGRA
+379 NFYGVLASEELGGSA
-394 KVPVQAKPATPDEI
+394 KLPNQAKPITSEEI
-408 RAVERQPGIRRA
+408 RAVEKQPGIRRA

-517 KSGVGAAGLM
+517 KSNVGAAGLM

-534 KWVANKIGVK
+534 KWVANKIGIK

-551 DPDTNVMLGTTYMRL
+551 NPDTNVMLGTTYMRL

-629 MTGNSPSLKVMLG
+629 MTGSSPSLKIMLG
-642 TIGPKSSQSNGVPDL
+642 TIAPRSSKTDGAPDL

>member
-1 MLLFVGLMLMSPLS
+1 MLMPCLS
-15 PKTFRVLLLS
+15 SKSLRVSLLVVTLGGAS
-25 LVLGHAVM
+25 LA
-33 FAPMALAQ
+33 AAQ
-41 DATYLAARDA
+41 DATYLSARDA
-51 VRSGQLG
+51 AKNGQLN

-66 LKQHELAPYVESWML
+66 LKQHELVPYVESWLL
-81 KPQLMT
+81 KPQLNT
-87 DSPEVRAFLKKYDGE
+87 DAPEIRAFLKKYDGE

-121 WTLVA
+121 WALVA
-126 QQGPLMLQ
+126 QQGTLMLQ
-134 PELDVQC
+134 PEPDVQC
-141 YSLLPRVNNG
+141 YSLLPRINNG
-151 DSAAKEQARTL
+151 DSVAKEQSRVL
-162 WITGTD
+162 WVTGTD
-168 SPEACQILFD
+168 SPDACQALFD
-178 AMWANG
+178 AMWSNG
-184 ELKASDGWLRAR
+184 DLKASDGWQRAR

-203 PNLARQTL
+203 IGQARQTL
-211 SVMRVNAND
+211 TVMRVNVND
-220 AAGGLDAVLSRPVIY
+220 AAGGLDSVLNRPVIY

-258 ARNEPGSAVSAMK
+258 ARTEPTSALSAVK
-271 RYGSGLDRAQQEYVW
+271 RFGSGLDRAQQEYVW
-286 GIIAWQLGIQQSPEA
+286 GIIGWQLGIQHSPEA
-301 LDAVKRSGTVLLP
+301 LDAVKRSGTVVLP
-314 DEAMAWR
+314 DEAEAWR
-321 VRVALRAQDWGLV
+321 VRVALRAQDWSLV
-334 KKSIEAM
+334 KKTIEAM
-341 PEPMMASPEWVYWLG
+341 PEPMISSPEWVYWLG

-364 DGAADEQFQK
+364 ESAAEEQFLK

-379 NFYGVLAAEELGGRA
+379 NFYGVLATEELGQRA
-394 KVPVQAKPATPDEI
+394 KLPTQAKPITPEEI
-408 RAVERQPGIRRA
+408 RAVEKQPGIRRA

-433 KEWSWALRGMNDR
+433 KEWSWALRGMSDR

-517 KSGVGAAGLM
+517 KSNVGAAGLM

-534 KWVANKIGVK
+534 KWVANK
-544 LGPGDLH
+544 LGMKFAPSDLH
-551 DPDTNVMLGTTYMRL
+551 NPDTNVMLGTTYMRL

-629 MTGNSPSLKVMLG
+629 MTGSSPSLKVMLG

>member
-1 MLLFVGLMLMSPLS
+1 MLLALGVSTGLTPL
-15 PKTFRVLLLS
+15 
-25 LVLGHAVM
+25 
-33 FAPMALAQ
+33 ALAQ
-41 DATYLAARDA
+41 DATYLSAREA
-51 VRSGQLG
+51 VQKGQLN

-66 LKQHELAPYVESWML
+66 LKQHELAPYVESWLL
-81 KPQLMT
+81 KPQLTT
-87 DSPEVRAFLKKYDGE
+87 DSPEIRAFLKKYEGE
-102 RPAELLRADWI
+102 RPAEILRADWI

-121 WTLVA
+121 WVLVA
-126 QQGPLMLQ
+126 QQGTQMLQ
-134 PELDVQC
+134 PEPDVQC

-151 DSAAKEQARTL
+151 DTAAKDQARQL
-162 WITGTD
+162 WTTSVD
-168 SPEACQILFD
+168 TPEACQMLFE

-184 ELKASDGWLRAR
+184 DLKASDGWLRAR

-203 PNLARQTL
+203 PGQARLTL
-211 SVMRVNAND
+211 GVMRVNAND
-220 AAGGLDAVLSRPVIY
+220 AAGGLDAVLGRPVIY

-248 ELVTLALVRM
+248 ELATLALVRM
-258 ARNEPGSAVSAMK
+258 ARNEPTSAIPALK
-271 RYGSGLDRAQQEYVW
+271 RYGGHLEKPQQEYVW
-286 GIIAWQLGIQQSPEA
+286 GIIGWQLGIQQSPEA
-301 LDAVKRSGTVLLP
+301 LNAVRQSGTVLLP
-314 DEAMAWR
+314 DDAMAWR
-321 VRVALRAQDWGLV
+321 IRVALRAQDWSLV
-334 KKSIEAM
+334 RKDIEAM
-341 PEPMMASPEWVYWLG
+341 PEPMINSPEWVYWLG

-364 DGAADEQFQK
+364 DSAAEEQFRK
-374 IAGQP
+374 IVGQP

-394 KVPVQAKPATPDEI
+394 KVPAQASPATPDEI
-408 RAVERQPGIRRA
+408 RAVEKQPGIRRA
-420 LAMYRLDLRPEGV
+420 LAMYRLELRPEGV
-433 KEWSWALRGMNDR
+433 KEWSWALRGMSDR

-451 AEVAQRNQIID
+451 AEIAQRNQIID

-478 LRFPTPYA
+478 LRFPTPHA
-486 DKIMPHSDRQNLD
+486 DKIMTHSDRQNLD

-517 KSGVGAAGLM
+517 KSNVGAAGLM

-544 LGPGDLH
+544 LAPGDLH
-551 DPDTNVMLGTTYMRL
+551 NPDTNVMLGTTYMRL

-629 MTGNSPSLKVMLG
+629 MTGNTPSLKIMLG
-642 TIGPKSSQSNGVPDL
+642 TIGPKSGQSDGMPEL

>member
-1 MLLFVGLMLMSPLS
+1 MLLALGVSTGLTPL
-15 PKTFRVLLLS
+15 
-25 LVLGHAVM
+25 
-33 FAPMALAQ
+33 ALAQ
-41 DATYLAARDA
+41 DATYLSAREA
-51 VRSGQLG
+51 VQKGQLN

-66 LKQHELAPYVESWML
+66 LKQHELAPYVESWLL
-81 KPQLMT
+81 KPQLTT
-87 DSPEVRAFLKKYDGE
+87 DSPEIRAFLKKYEGE
-102 RPAELLRADWI
+102 RPAEILRADWI

-121 WTLVA
+121 WVLVA
-126 QQGPLMLQ
+126 QQGTQMLQ
-134 PELDVQC
+134 PEPDVQC

-151 DSAAKEQARTL
+151 DTAAKDQARQL
-162 WITGTD
+162 WTTSVD
-168 SPEACQILFD
+168 TPEACQMLFE

-184 ELKASDGWLRAR
+184 DLKASDGWLRAR

-203 PNLARQTL
+203 PGQARLTL
-211 SVMRVNAND
+211 GVMRVNAND
-220 AAGGLDAVLSRPVIY
+220 AAGGLDAVLGRPVIY

-248 ELVTLALVRM
+248 ELATLALVRM
-258 ARNEPGSAVSAMK
+258 ARNEPTSAIPALK
-271 RYGSGLDRAQQEYVW
+271 RYGGHLEKPQQEYVW
-286 GIIAWQLGIQQSPEA
+286 GIIGWQLGIQQSPEA
-301 LDAVKRSGTVLLP
+301 LNAVRQSGTVLLP
-314 DEAMAWR
+314 DDALAWR
-321 VRVALRAQDWGLV
+321 IRVALRAQDWSLV
-334 KKSIEAM
+334 RKDIEAM
-341 PEPMMASPEWVYWLG
+341 PEPMINSPEWVYWLG

-364 DGAADEQFQK
+364 DSAAEEQFRK
-374 IAGQP
+374 IVGQP

-394 KVPVQAKPATPDEI
+394 KVPAQASPATPDEI
-408 RAVERQPGIRRA
+408 RAVEKQPGIRRA
-420 LAMYRLDLRPEGV
+420 LAMYRLELRPEGV
-433 KEWSWALRGMNDR
+433 KEWSWALRGMSDR

-451 AEVAQRNQIID
+451 AEIAQRNQIID

-478 LRFPTPYA
+478 LRFPTPHA
-486 DKIMPHSDRQNLD
+486 DKIMTHSDRQNLD

-517 KSGVGAAGLM
+517 KSNVGAAGLM

-544 LGPGDLH
+544 LAPGDLH
-551 DPDTNVMLGTTYMRL
+551 NPDTNVMLGTTYMRL

-629 MTGNSPSLKVMLG
+629 MTGNTPSLKIMLG
-642 TIGPKSSQSNGVPDL
+642 TIGPKSGQSDGMPEL

>member
-1 MLLFVGLMLMSPLS
+1 MRLALPKPL
-15 PKTFRVLLLS
+15 PIFLS
-25 LVLGHAVM
+25 VVVLGVAQC
-33 FAPMALAQ
+33 AIAQ
-41 DATYLAARDA
+41 DAAYLSARDA
-51 VRSGQLG
+51 AKNGQLN

-81 KPQLMT
+81 RPQLNT
-87 DSPEVRAFLKKYDGE
+87 DAPEIRAFLKKYEGE

-126 QQGPLMLQ
+126 QQGALMLQ
-134 PELDVQC
+134 PEPDVQC
-141 YSLLPRVNNG
+141 YSLLPRVSNG
-151 DSAAKEQARTL
+151 DNAAKEQARVL
-162 WITGTD
+162 WVTGTD
-168 SPEACQILFD
+168 SPDACQALFD
-178 AMWANG
+178 TMWANG
-184 ELKASDGWLRAR
+184 EIKASDGWLRAR

-203 PNLARQTL
+203 PSQARQTL
-211 SVMRVNAND
+211 AVMRVNAND
-220 AAGGLDAVLSRPVIY
+220 AAGGLDAVLSKPVVY

-258 ARNEPGSAVSAMK
+258 ARNEPSSAVSAIK

-286 GIIAWQLGIQQSPEA
+286 GIIGWQLGIQHSPEA
-301 LDAVKRSGTVLLP
+301 LDAEKRSGTVLLP
-314 DEAMAWR
+314 DDAMAWR
-321 VRVALRAQDWGLV
+321 VRVALRAQDWSLV

-341 PEPMMASPEWVYWLG
+341 PEPMMNSPEWVYWLG

-364 DGAADEQFQK
+364 DGVAEEQFQK

-379 NFYGVLAAEELGGRA
+379 NFYGVLATEELGGRA
-394 KVPVQAKPATPDEI
+394 KLPPQAKSATTDET
-408 RAVERQPGIRRA
+408 RAVEKQPGIRRA

-433 KEWSWALRGMNDR
+433 KEWSWALRGMSDR

-470 TKDEHNYK
+470 TKEEHNYK

-517 KSGVGAAGLM
+517 KSNVGAAGLM

-534 KWVANKIGVK
+534 KWVANK
-544 LGPGDLH
+544 LGIKFAPADLH
-551 DPDTNVMLGTTYMRL
+551 NPDTNVMLGTTYMRL

-642 TIGPKSSQSNGVPDL
+642 TIGPKSSQSNGLPDL

>member
-1 MLLFVGLMLMSPLS
+1 MPMPMRHLALKPLRVFLSMTLLGVISGF
-15 PKTFRVLLLS
+15 FQ
-25 LVLGHAVM
+25 
-33 FAPMALAQ
+33 MAQAQ
-41 DATYLAARDA
+41 DATYLSAREA
-51 VRSGQLG
+51 VQKGQLN

-66 LKQHELAPYVESWML
+66 LRQHELAPYVESWL
-81 KPQLMT
+81 LRPQLNT
-87 DSPEVRAFLKKYDGE
+87 DVPEIRAFLKKYEGE

-121 WTLVA
+121 WALVA
-126 QQGPLMLQ
+126 QQGALMLQ
-134 PELDVQC
+134 PEPDVQC

-151 DSAAKEQARTL
+151 DGAAKEQGRIL
-162 WITGTD
+162 WMTGTD
-168 SPEACQILFD
+168 SPEACQLLFD
-178 AMWANG
+178 ALWANG
-184 ELKASDGWLRAR
+184 DLKASDGWLRAR
-196 RQVAMNK
+196 RQVATNK
-203 PNLARQTL
+203 LNLARQTL

-220 AAGGLDAVLSRPVIY
+220 AAGGLDAVLSKPIIY
-235 LERVGTPNDDTQK
+235 LERVGTPTDETQK

-258 ARNEPGSAVSAMK
+258 ARNEPTSAVSAIK
-271 RYGSGLDRAQQEYVW
+271 RYGSGLDRSQQEYVW
-286 GIIAWQLGIQQSPEA
+286 GIIGWQLGIQHSPEA
-301 LDAVKRSGTVLLP
+301 LDAEKRSGTVLLP
-314 DEAMAWR
+314 DDAMAWR
-321 VRVALRAQDWGLV
+321 VRVALRAQDWSFV
-334 KKSIEAM
+334 KKTIEAM
-341 PEPMMASPEWVYWLG
+341 PEPMVNSPEWVYWLG

-364 DGAADEQFQK
+364 DSAADEQFQK

-379 NFYGVLAAEELGGRA
+379 NFYGVLASEELGGSA
-394 KVPVQAKPATPDEI
+394 KLPNQAKPITSEEI
-408 RAVERQPGIRRA
+408 RAVEKQPGIRRA

-517 KSGVGAAGLM
+517 KSNVGAAGLM

-534 KWVANKIGVK
+534 KWVANKIGIK

-551 DPDTNVMLGTTYMRL
+551 NPDTNVMLGTTYMRL

-629 MTGNSPSLKVMLG
+629 MTGSSPSLKIMLG
-642 TIGPKSSQSNGVPDL
+642 TIAPRSSKTDGAPDL

>member
-1 MLLFVGLMLMSPLS
+1 MTPAFSLPPFVGFSLKHGVLMGL
-15 PKTFRVLLLS
+15 
-25 LVLGHAVM
+25 LVLA
-33 FAPMALAQ
+33 FAARAQ
-41 DATYLAARDA
+41 DATYLSARDA
-51 VRSGQLG
+51 VKNGQLS
-58 KVEQLYPQ
+58 KAEQLYPQ
-66 LKQHELAPYVESWML
+66 LKQHELAPYVESWLL
-81 KPQLMT
+81 KPQLAS
-87 DSPEVRAFLKKYDGE
+87 DSPDVRAFLKKYDGE

-121 WTLVA
+121 WGLVA
-126 QQGPLMLQ
+126 QQGVLMLQ

-141 YSLLPRVNNG
+141 YGLQPRVSNG
-151 DSAAKEQARTL
+151 DSAAKDQARVL
-162 WITGTD
+162 WTTGVD
-168 SPEACQILFD
+168 SPDACQALFD
-178 AMWANG
+178 LMWANG
-184 ELKASDGWLRAR
+184 DLKASDGWARAR

-203 PNLARQTL
+203 LNLARQTL
-211 SVMRVNAND
+211 TVMRINAND
-220 AAGGLDAVLSRPVIY
+220 AAGGLDTVLTKPVIY
-235 LERVGTPNDDTQK
+235 LERIGTPNDETQK

-258 ARNEPGSAVSAMK
+258 ARNEPAGAAPAIK
-271 RYGSGLDRAQQEYVW
+271 RYGASLDRAQQEYVW
-286 GIIAWQLGIQQSPEA
+286 GIVAWQLGIQQSPEA
-301 LDAVKRSGTVLLP
+301 LDAAKKSGTVLLP
-314 DEAMAWR
+314 DDAEAWR
-321 VRVALRAQDWGLV
+321 VRVALRAQDWSLV
-334 KKSIEAM
+334 RKDIEAM
-341 PEPMMASPEWVYWLG
+341 PEPMINSPEWVYWLG
-356 RAYKAQGR
+356 RALKAQGR
-364 DGAADEQFQK
+364 DSAAEEQFQK

-379 NFYGVLAAEELGGRA
+379 SFYGVLAAEELGGRA
-394 KVPVQAKPATPDEI
+394 KLPTQAKPATADEI
-408 RAVERQPGIRRA
+408 RQVERQAGIRRA
-420 LAMYRLDLRPEGV
+420 LALYRLDLRPEGV

-451 AEVAQRNQIID
+451 AELAQRNQIID

-534 KWVANKIGVK
+534 KWVANKLGVK
-544 LGPGDLH
+544 FQPSDLH

-614 YVKKVMSNAVFYQTV
+614 YVKKVMSNAVFYQTL
-629 MTGNSPSLKVMLG
+629 MTGNSPSLKIMLG
-642 TIGPKSSQSNGVPDL
+642 TIAPRQAKPDSVPDL

>member
-1 MLLFVGLMLMSPLS
+1 MSMRLALPKPL
-15 PKTFRVLLLS
+15 PIFLS
-25 LVLGHAVM
+25 VVVLGIAQC
-33 FAPMALAQ
+33 AIAQ
-41 DATYLAARDA
+41 DAAYLSARDA
-51 VRSGQLG
+51 AKNGQLN

-81 KPQLMT
+81 RPQLNT
-87 DSPEVRAFLKKYDGE
+87 DAPEIRAFLKKYEGE

-126 QQGPLMLQ
+126 QQGALMLQ
-134 PELDVQC
+134 PEPDVQC
-141 YSLLPRVNNG
+141 YSLLPRVSNG
-151 DSAAKEQARTL
+151 DNAAKEQARVL
-162 WITGTD
+162 WVTGTD
-168 SPEACQILFD
+168 SPDACQALFD
-178 AMWANG
+178 TMWANG
-184 ELKASDGWLRAR
+184 EIKASDGWLRAR

-203 PNLARQTL
+203 PSQARQTL
-211 SVMRVNAND
+211 AVMRVNAND
-220 AAGGLDAVLSRPVIY
+220 AAGGLDAVLSKPVVY

-258 ARNEPGSAVSAMK
+258 ARNEPSSAVSAIK

-286 GIIAWQLGIQQSPEA
+286 GIIGWQLGIQHSPEA
-301 LDAVKRSGTVLLP
+301 LDAEKRSGTVLLP
-314 DEAMAWR
+314 DDAMAWR
-321 VRVALRAQDWGLV
+321 VRVALRAQDWSLV

-341 PEPMMASPEWVYWLG
+341 PEPMMNSPEWVYWLG

-364 DGAADEQFQK
+364 DGVAEEQFQK

-379 NFYGVLAAEELGGRA
+379 NFYGVLATEELGGRA
-394 KVPVQAKPATPDEI
+394 KLPPQAKSATTDET
-408 RAVERQPGIRRA
+408 RAVEKQPGIRRA

-433 KEWSWALRGMNDR
+433 KEWSWALRGMSDR

-470 TKDEHNYK
+470 TKEEHNYK
-478 LRFPTPYA
+478 LRFPIPYA

-517 KSGVGAAGLM
+517 KSNVGAAGLM

-534 KWVANKIGVK
+534 KWVANK
-544 LGPGDLH
+544 LGIKFAPADLH
-551 DPDTNVMLGTTYMRL
+551 NPDTNVMLGTTYMRL

-642 TIGPKSSQSNGVPDL
+642 TIGPKSSQSNGLPDL

>member
-1 MLLFVGLMLMSPLS
+1 MLPYIFASKYV
-15 PKTFRVLLLS
+15 RLS
-25 LVLGHAVM
+25 LAGLAFVAS
-33 FAPMALAQ
+33 FSAAAQ
-41 DATYLAARDA
+41 DATYLSARDA
-51 VRSGQLG
+51 VKNGQLS

-66 LKQHELAPYVESWML
+66 LKQHELAPYVESWLL
-81 KPQLMT
+81 KPQLSS
-87 DSPEVRAFLKKYDGE
+87 DSSEIRAFLQKYDGE

-121 WTLVA
+121 WLLVA
-126 QQGPLMLQ
+126 QQGTLMLQ
-134 PELDVQC
+134 PDPDVQC
-141 YSLLPRVNNG
+141 YSLLPRVNSG
-151 DSAAKEQARTL
+151 DSAARDQARIL
-162 WITGTD
+162 WLTGVD
-168 SPEACQILFD
+168 SPDACQLLFD

-203 PNLARQTL
+203 LSMARQTL
-211 SVMRVNAND
+211 TVMRIGGND
-220 AAGGLDAVLSRPVIY
+220 AAGGVDAVLSKPVIY
-235 LERVGTPNDDTQK
+235 LERVGTPSDETQK

-258 ARNEPGSAVSAMK
+258 ARNEPTGAVSALK
-271 RYGSGLDRAQQEYVW
+271 RYGSGLDRTQLEYVW
-286 GIIAWQLGIQQSPEA
+286 GIIGWQLGIQQSPEA

-314 DEAMAWR
+314 DDAEAWR
-321 VRVALRAQDWGLV
+321 VRVALRAQDWSLV
-334 KKSIEAM
+334 RKSIEAM
-341 PEPMMASPEWVYWLG
+341 PESMINSPEWVYWLG

-374 IAGQP
+374 IAAQP

-394 KVPVQAKPATPDEI
+394 RVPNQAKPATPDEI

-420 LAMYRLDLRPEGV
+420 LAMYRLDLRPEAV
-433 KEWSWALRGMNDR
+433 KEWSWALRGMSDR

-470 TKDEHNYK
+470 TKEEHNYK

-593 DVKPLEGAIY
+593 DIKPLEGAIY

-614 YVKKVMSNAVFYQTV
+614 YVKKVMSNAVFYQTI
-629 MTGNSPSLKVMLG
+629 MTGTSPSLKVMLG
-642 TIGPKSSQSNGVPDL
+642 TIAPRSSKSDGVPDL

>member
-1 MLLFVGLMLMSPLS
+1 MLLALGVSNGLTPL
-15 PKTFRVLLLS
+15 
-25 LVLGHAVM
+25 
-33 FAPMALAQ
+33 ALAQ
-41 DATYLAARDA
+41 DATYLSAREA
-51 VRSGQLG
+51 VQKGQLN

-66 LKQHELAPYVESWML
+66 LKQHELAPYVESWLL
-81 KPQLMT
+81 KPQLTT
-87 DSPEVRAFLKKYDGE
+87 DSPEIRAFLKKYEGE
-102 RPAELLRADWI
+102 RPAEILRADWI

-121 WTLVA
+121 WVLVA
-126 QQGPLMLQ
+126 QQGTQMLQ
-134 PELDVQC
+134 PEPDVQC

-151 DSAAKEQARTL
+151 DTAAKDQARQL
-162 WITGTD
+162 WTTSVD
-168 SPEACQILFD
+168 TPEACQMLFE

-184 ELKASDGWLRAR
+184 DLKASDGWLRAR

-203 PNLARQTL
+203 PGQARLTL
-211 SVMRVNAND
+211 GVMRVNAND
-220 AAGGLDAVLSRPVIY
+220 AAGGLDAVLGRPVIY

-248 ELVTLALVRM
+248 ELATLALVRM
-258 ARNEPGSAVSAMK
+258 ARNEPTSAIPALK
-271 RYGSGLDRAQQEYVW
+271 RYGGHLEKPQQEYVW
-286 GIIAWQLGIQQSPEA
+286 GIIGWQLGIQQSPEA
-301 LDAVKRSGTVLLP
+301 LNAVRQSGTVLLP
-314 DEAMAWR
+314 DDAMAWR
-321 VRVALRAQDWGLV
+321 IRVALRAQDWSLV
-334 KKSIEAM
+334 RKDIEAM
-341 PEPMMASPEWVYWLG
+341 PEPMINSPEWVYWLG

-364 DGAADEQFQK
+364 DSAAEEQFRK
-374 IAGQP
+374 IVGQP

-394 KVPVQAKPATPDEI
+394 KVPAQASPATPDEI
-408 RAVERQPGIRRA
+408 RAVEKQPGIRRA
-420 LAMYRLDLRPEGV
+420 LAMYRLELRPEGV
-433 KEWSWALRGMNDR
+433 KEWSWALRGMSDR

-451 AEVAQRNQIID
+451 AEIAQRNQIID

-478 LRFPTPYA
+478 LRFPTPHA
-486 DKIMPHSDRQNLD
+486 DKIMTHSDRQNLD

-517 KSGVGAAGLM
+517 KSNVGAAGLM

-544 LGPGDLH
+544 LAPGDLH
-551 DPDTNVMLGTTYMRL
+551 NPDTNVMLGTTYMRL

-629 MTGNSPSLKVMLG
+629 MTGNTPSLKIMLG
-642 TIGPKSSQSNGVPDL
+642 TIGPKSGQSDGMPEL

>member
-1 MLLFVGLMLMSPLS
+1 MPMPMRHLALKPLRVFLLMTLLGVISGFVQ
-15 PKTFRVLLLS
+15 
-25 LVLGHAVM
+25 
-33 FAPMALAQ
+33 MAQAQ
-41 DATYLAARDA
+41 DATYLSAREA
-51 VRSGQLG
+51 LQKGQLN

-66 LKQHELAPYVESWML
+66 LRQHELAPYVESWL
-81 KPQLMT
+81 LRPQLNT
-87 DSPEVRAFLKKYDGE
+87 DVPEIRAFLKKYEGE

-121 WTLVA
+121 WALVA
-126 QQGPLMLQ
+126 QQGALMLQ
-134 PELDVQC
+134 PEPDVQC

-151 DSAAKEQARTL
+151 DGAAKELGRTL
-162 WITGTD
+162 WMTGTD
-168 SPEACQILFD
+168 SPEACQLLFD
-178 AMWANG
+178 ALWANG
-184 ELKASDGWLRAR
+184 DLKASDGWLRAR
-196 RQVAMNK
+196 RQVATNK
-203 PNLARQTL
+203 LNLARQTL

-220 AAGGLDAVLSRPVIY
+220 AAGGLDAVLSKPIIY
-235 LERVGTPNDDTQK
+235 LERVGTPTDETQK

-258 ARNEPGSAVSAMK
+258 ARNEPTSAVSAIK
-271 RYGSGLDRAQQEYVW
+271 RYGSGLDRSQQEYVW
-286 GIIAWQLGIQQSPEA
+286 GIIGWQLGIQHSPEA
-301 LDAVKRSGTVLLP
+301 LDAEKRSGTVLLP
-314 DEAMAWR
+314 EDAMAWR
-321 VRVALRAQDWGLV
+321 VRVALRAQDWSFV
-334 KKSIEAM
+334 KKTIEAM
-341 PEPMMASPEWVYWLG
+341 PDPMINSPEWVYWLG

-364 DGAADEQFQK
+364 DSAADEQFQK

-379 NFYGVLAAEELGGRA
+379 NFYGVLASEELGGSA
-394 KVPVQAKPATPDEI
+394 KLPNQAKPITSEEI
-408 RAVERQPGIRRA
+408 RAVEKQPGIRRA

-517 KSGVGAAGLM
+517 KSNVGAAGLM

-534 KWVANKIGVK
+534 KWVANKIGIK

-551 DPDTNVMLGTTYMRL
+551 NPDTNVMLGTTYMRL

-629 MTGNSPSLKVMLG
+629 MTGSSPSLKIMLG
-642 TIGPKSSQSNGVPDL
+642 TIAPRSSKTDGAPDL

>member
-1 MLLFVGLMLMSPLS
+1 M
-15 PKTFRVLLLS
+15 
-25 LVLGHAVM
+25 
-33 FAPMALAQ
+33 AQ
-41 DATYLAARDA
+41 DATYLSARDA
-51 VRSGQLG
+51 AKGGQLN
-58 KVEQLYPQ
+58 KVELLYPQ

-81 KPQLMT
+81 KPQLQM
-87 DSPEVRAFLKKYDGE
+87 DSPEIRAYLKKYDGE

-126 QQGPLMLQ
+126 EQGALILQ
-134 PELDVQC
+134 PEPDVQC

-151 DSAAKEQARTL
+151 DSAAKDRARAL
-162 WITGTD
+162 WASGTD
-168 SPEACQILFD
+168 SPEACQLLFD
-178 AMWANG
+178 VMWANG

-196 RQVAMNK
+196 RQVALNK
-203 PNLARQTL
+203 LNLARQTL
-211 SVMRVNAND
+211 SIMRVNAND

-235 LERVGTPNDDTQK
+235 LERVGTPNDEMQK
-248 ELVTLALVRM
+248 ELATLALVRM
-258 ARNEPGSAVSAMK
+258 ARNEPGSAASAL
-271 RYGSGLDRAQQEYVW
+271 RRFGSGLDRAQQEYVW
-286 GIIAWQLGIQQSPEA
+286 GIIGWQLGIQQNPGA

-314 DEAMAWR
+314 DDAQAWR

-334 KKSIEAM
+334 KKTIEAM
-341 PEPMMASPEWVYWLG
+341 PEPMINSPEWVYWLG
-356 RAYKAQGR
+356 RAYKAQGQ
-364 DGAADEQFQK
+364 DSAAEEQFQR

-394 KVPVQAKPATPDEI
+394 KVPAQAKPATSDEI

-451 AEVAQRNQIID
+451 AEVAHRNQIID

-470 TKDEHNYK
+470 TKEEHNYK

-534 KWVANKIGVK
+534 KWVANK
-544 LGPGDLH
+544 LGIKFAPSDLH
-551 DPDTNVMLGTTYMRL
+551 NPDTNVMLGTTYMRL

-629 MTGNSPSLKVMLG
+629 MTGSSPSLKGMLG
-642 TIGPKSSQSNGVPDL
+642 TIGPKAGQSDGVPEL

>member
-1 MLLFVGLMLMSPLS
+1 MTFAVSARLPALPVTFKRGLA
-15 PKTFRVLLLS
+15 LS
-25 LVLGHAVM
+25 LLA
-33 FAPMALAQ
+33 FAINATAQ
-41 DATYLAARDA
+41 DATYLSARDA
-51 VRSGQLG
+51 VKNGQLG

-66 LKQHELAPYVESWML
+66 LKQHELAPYVESWLL
-81 KPQLMT
+81 KPQLSN
-87 DSPEVRAFLKKYDGE
+87 DSPEIRAFLKKYDGE

-121 WTLVA
+121 WSLVA
-126 QQGPLMLQ
+126 QQGVLMLQ
-134 PELDVQC
+134 PEPDVQC
-141 YSLLPRVNNG
+141 YGLQPRVSNG
-151 DSAAKEQARTL
+151 DSAARDQANVL
-162 WITGTD
+162 WTTGVD
-168 SPEACQILFD
+168 SPDACQGLFD

-184 ELKASDGWLRAR
+184 SLNASDGWARAR

-203 PNLARQTL
+203 LNQARQTL
-211 SVMRVNAND
+211 SVMRVNVND

-235 LERVGTPNDDTQK
+235 LERMGTPNDDTQK
-248 ELVTLALVRM
+248 ELATLALVRM
-258 ARNEPGSAVSAMK
+258 ARNEPSSAVSAVK
-271 RYGSGLDRAQQEYVW
+271 RYGGNLDKAQQEYVW

-301 LDAVKRSGTVLLP
+301 LDAAKRSGTVLLP
-314 DEAMAWR
+314 DDAMAWR
-321 VRVALRAQDWGLV
+321 IRVALRAQDWSLV
-334 KKSIEAM
+334 RKDIEAM
-341 PEPMMASPEWVYWLG
+341 PEPMINSPEWVYWLG
-356 RAYKAQGR
+356 RAYKAQGK
-364 DGAADEQFQK
+364 DGAAEDQFKK

-379 NFYGVLAAEELGGRA
+379 NFYGVLATEELGGRA
-394 KVPVQAKPATPDEI
+394 KLPTQASPATADEI
-408 RAVERQPGIRRA
+408 RQVERQPGIRRA

-451 AEVAQRNQIID
+451 AEIAQRNQIID

-478 LRFPTPYA
+478 LRFPTPHS
-486 DKIMPHSDRQNLD
+486 DKIVPHSDRQNLD

-517 KSGVGAAGLM
+517 KSNVGAAGLM
-527 QVMPATG
+527 QVMPSTG

-642 TIGPKSSQSNGVPDL
+642 TIAPKSSKADSAPEL

>member
-1 MLLFVGLMLMSPLS
+1 MLLALGVSAGLTPL
-15 PKTFRVLLLS
+15 
-25 LVLGHAVM
+25 AM
-33 FAPMALAQ
+33 AQ
-41 DATYLAARDA
+41 DATYLSAREA
-51 VRSGQLG
+51 VQKGQLN

-66 LKQHELAPYVESWML
+66 LKQHELAPYVESWLL
-81 KPQLMT
+81 KPQLTT
-87 DSPEVRAFLKKYDGE
+87 DSPEIRAFLKKYEGE
-102 RPAELLRADWI
+102 RPAEILRADWI

-121 WTLVA
+121 WVLVA
-126 QQGPLMLQ
+126 QQGTQMLQ
-134 PELDVQC
+134 PEPDVQC

-151 DSAAKEQARTL
+151 DTAAKDQARQL
-162 WITGTD
+162 WTTSVD
-168 SPEACQILFD
+168 TPEACQMLFE

-184 ELKASDGWLRAR
+184 DLKASDGWLRAR

-203 PNLARQTL
+203 PGQARLTL
-211 SVMRVNAND
+211 GVMRVNAND
-220 AAGGLDAVLSRPVIY
+220 AAGGLDAVLGRPVIY

-248 ELVTLALVRM
+248 ELATLALVRM
-258 ARNEPGSAVSAMK
+258 ARNEPTSAIPALK
-271 RYGSGLDRAQQEYVW
+271 RYGGHLEKPQQEYVW
-286 GIIAWQLGIQQSPEA
+286 GIIGWQLGIQQSPEA
-301 LDAVKRSGTVLLP
+301 LNAVRQSGTVLLP
-314 DEAMAWR
+314 DDAMAWR
-321 VRVALRAQDWGLV
+321 IRVALRAQDWSLV
-334 KKSIEAM
+334 RKDIEAM
-341 PEPMMASPEWVYWLG
+341 PEPMINSPEWVYWLG

-364 DGAADEQFQK
+364 DSAAEEQFRK
-374 IAGQP
+374 IVGQP

-394 KVPVQAKPATPDEI
+394 KVPAQASPATPDEI
-408 RAVERQPGIRRA
+408 RAVEKQPGIRRA
-420 LAMYRLDLRPEGV
+420 LAMYRLELRPEGV
-433 KEWSWALRGMNDR
+433 KEWSWALRGMSDR

-451 AEVAQRNQIID
+451 AEIAQRNQIID

-478 LRFPTPYA
+478 LRFPTPHA
-486 DKIMPHSDRQNLD
+486 DKIMTHSDRQNLD

-517 KSGVGAAGLM
+517 KSNVGAAGLM

-544 LGPGDLH
+544 LAPGDLH
-551 DPDTNVMLGTTYMRL
+551 NPDTNVMLGTTYMRL

-629 MTGNSPSLKVMLG
+629 MTGNTPSLKIMLG
-642 TIGPKSSQSNGVPDL
+642 TIGPKSGQSDGMPEL